1 VPASEWSKWYTEAI
15 RNMKPG
21 VTEVI
26 VHLAYDT
33 PEMRGAAVNH
43 PHWGSEWRQR
53 DFDYFTSDY
62 FRTVLRENDIRLIT
76 WRDLARLIN
85 D

>member
-33 PEMRGAAVNH
+33 PEIQGAAVNH
-43 PHWGSEWRQR
+43 PHWGSE
-53 DFDYFTSDY
+53 
-62 FRTVLRENDIRLIT
+62 
-76 WRDLARLIN
+76 
-85 D
+85 